1 MPVKC
6 TVTVTS
12 KCQIWKVFAGL
23 DPNQLEEIRAL
34 IKKETDDLL
43 TNYDFIIGPTSPR
56 TAFLIGEKSQ
66 DSLQM
71 YLSDLLTV
79 HASITGLP
87 AISVPVENDSLGL
100 PIGIQLMSKEFNES
114 ALLSLANYILQPN

>member
-1 MPVKC
+1 MTFVLSASYDAYYEKAQ
-6 TVTVTS
+6 
-12 KCQIWKVFAGL
+12 K
-23 DPNQLEEIRAL
+23 IRAL

-43 TNYDFIIGPTSPR
+43 TNYDFIVGPTSPH
-56 TAFLIGEKSQ
+56 TAFLIGEKSR

-87 AISVPVENDSLGL
+87 AISVPVENDSQGL